1 MATQQTIDP
10 YQGWAEAVAAGPF
23 LFVSGQLGWRRDRL
37 ALCLLP
43 SDLPA
48 ATGIAERG
56 GEWVQR
62 RQAPVAAQAHAI
74 YGRYAE
80 LLGREGG
87 NVGNILRYH
96 IYQRDKH
103 SFPVFNAIRRG
114 IEPHP
119 PASTAVGM
127 GRFLPQDGA
136 TLCIDAIALRPQGAA
151 SLGPRQVRPGASAHI
166 AAAHFSHVIGT
177 GPYLFLAGQIPI
189 DGSRPGSPLVNTFA
203 DVPPE
208 GRFLQTGR
216 SHEDARTGPI
226 AVQTWFTYD
235 LIRQHLEAEGSSLAS
250 IVNLVVY
257 LQDMR
262 DFAMFH
268 RVHEHFFGEDAPAL
282 TVIEAREVGHKGTLI
297 EIEPTAVVPG
307 QGVER
312 RVHNPPD
319 WNAPARMNAMVAA
332 GDLGFMSG
340 IVGTNADGDAVASA
354 GELGAAARAL
364 LGGRGEASSAALQ
377 AAAIVAEL
385 IRCLQG
391 SGQSMDKVVH
401 LSVYLKDMDEWAAV
415 GPILQRALG
424 SSTPALTLLESPAP
438 APLPGAVVSVTAIVW
453 LGAEHPEQMLA

>member
-1 MATQQTIDP
+1 MVKQPSIDP
-10 YQGWAEAVAAGPF
+10 YHGWAQAVAAGPF
-23 LFVSGQLGWRRDRL
+23 LFVSGQLGWRRDRS
-37 ALCLLP
+37 AFCSLP
-43 SDLPA
+43 SDLPPGTEA
-48 ATGIAERG
+48 AAPGNA
-56 GEWVQR
+56 WVQR

-87 NVGNILRYH
+87 SLGNILRYH

-103 SFPVFNAIRRG
+103 SFAVFNGIRRS
-114 IEPHP
+114 IEPKP

-127 GRFLPQDGA
+127 GRFVPQDGA
-136 TLCIDAIALRPQGAA
+136 TLCIDSIVLRPQGAA
-151 SLGPRQVRPGASAHI
+151 KLGPREVRSGASAHI

-297 EIEPTAVVPG
+297 EIEPTAIMPG
-307 QGVER
+307 KGFER
-312 RVHNPPD
+312 CIHNPPD
-319 WNAPARMNAMVAA
+319 WNAPARMSAMVAA

-354 GELGAAARAL
+354 GELGDAAHAL
-364 LGGRGEASSAALQ
+364 LRGQGEASPAALQ
-377 AAAIVAEL
+377 AAAIAAEL
-385 IRCLQG
+385 TGRLQG
-391 SGQSMDKVVH
+391 SGHSMDKVVH
-401 LSVYLKDMDEWAAV
+401 LSVYLKDMDAWAAV

-424 SSTPALTLLESPAP
+424 SWTPALTLLESPAP
-438 APLPGAVVSVTAIVW
+438 APLPGAVVSVMAIVW
-453 LGAEHPEQMLA
+453 LGTERPEQMLA

>member
-1 MATQQTIDP
+1 MATQRPIDP
-10 YQGWAEAVAAGPF
+10 YQGWAQAVGAGPF
-23 LFVSGQLGWRRDRL
+23 LFVSGQLGWRRDRS
-37 ALCLLP
+37 AFCSLP
-43 SDLPA
+43 SDLPPGTEPA
-48 ATGIAERG
+48 APGN
-56 GEWVQR
+56 EWVQR

-87 NVGNILRYH
+87 SVGNILRYH

-103 SFPVFNAIRRG
+103 SFAVFNGIRRG
-114 IEPHP
+114 IEPKP

-127 GRFLPQDGA
+127 GRFVPQDGA
-136 TLCIDAIALRPQGAA
+136 TLCIDSIVLRPQGAA
-151 SLGPRQVRPGASAHI
+151 KLGPREVRPGASAHI

-177 GPYLFLAGQIPI
+177 GPYLFMAGQIPI
-189 DGSRPGSPLVNTFA
+189 DGSRPGSPLVTTFA

-250 IVNLVVY
+250 IVNVVVY

-268 RVHEHFFGEDAPAL
+268 RVHERFFGEDAPAL
-282 TVIEAREVGHKGTLI
+282 TVIEALEVGHKGTLI
-297 EIEPTAVVPG
+297 EIEPTAIMPG
-307 QGVER
+307 KGIER
-312 RVHNPPD
+312 RVHNPPG
-319 WNAPARMNAMVAA
+319 WKAPARMSSMVSG
-332 GDLGFMSG
+332 GDLGFLSG
-340 IVGTNADGDAVASA
+340 IVGTDAAGAAVESA
-354 GELGAAARAL
+354 GDLGDAARAL
-364 LGGRGEASSAALQ
+364 LGAAGDASAAALQ
-377 AAAIVAEL
+377 AAAIAAEL
-385 IRCLQG
+385 TRRVQA
-391 SGQSMDKVVH
+391 SGQTMDRVVQ
-401 LSVYLKDMDEWAAV
+401 LTVYLKDMDAWAAV

-424 SSTPALTLLESPAP
+424 ASMPALTLLESPAP

-453 LGAEHPEQMLA
+453 MGSEALERVAD